1 MLQHL
6 TIRNYALIEHLD
18 IRFDTGLNI
27 LTGETGSG
35 KSIILGALSLIL
47 GERADKKAVGPGTKK
62 CVVEGTFGLSAKR
75 WEKIFEDLDLDFDA
89 STIFR
94 REIQA
99 SGKSRAFINDTPVS
113 LKTMRA
119 LGMHLVDIHSQHSTL
134 QLNDPNFQLQ
144 IIDVFADSKRELEKY
159 RQIYE
164 ERNAVLTRLRDTE
177 AKLSRRLNELDFVKF
192 QLTELQSAQLDEYD
206 EEEAEEEYN
215 RLANADEIAR
225 KLHAALQALTTG
237 ENSALEAIE
246 GSADEVSDL
255 TAWSK
260 TYEDW
265 AERLKSV
272 SIEIADIAR
281 EMESHVEEVQVDPQR
296 LATLDD
302 KRAEIFRLERKHGV
316 QGVAGLKNLLDELVG
331 KVSGTDALEED
342 LENLRKDLALMDQ
355 QLDMAGKALTAK
367 RKSGIKPFADRVV
380 ALLARL
386 NMEQARFEV
395 DFQKS
400 GDPGPRGMDT
410 IEMRF
415 TSNAGHKPQSLKSVA
430 SGGELSR
437 LMLAIKRMAATS
449 KDQTLVLDEI
459 DTGVSGEVAHA
470 MGSMMREMGADR
482 QVVSIT
488 HLPQIASKGQ
498 AHFRV
503 YKTESKGV
511 ARTRIDRLDMDERIR
526 EIAQMLSG
534 ARTTSTAL
542 DNARELLAE
551 N

>member
-1 MLQHL
+1 M
-6 TIRNYALIEHLD
+6 
-18 IRFDTGLNI
+18 
-27 LTGETGSG
+27 
-35 KSIILGALSLIL
+35 
-47 GERADKKAVGPGTKK
+47 
-62 CVVEGTFGLSAKR
+62 
-75 WEKIFEDLDLDFDA
+75 
-89 STIFR
+89 
-94 REIQA
+94 RE
-99 SGKSRAFINDTPVS
+99 
-113 LKTMRA
+113 

-144 IIDVFADSKRELEKY
+144 IIDVFADSKRELEEY
-159 RQIYE
+159 RHIYE
-164 ERNAVLTRLRDTE
+164 ERNVVLTQLRDTE
-177 AKLSRRLNELDFVKF
+177 ANLSRRLNELDFVKF
-192 QLTELQSAQLDEYD
+192 QLTELRSAQLDEYD

-255 TAWSK
+255 IAWSK

-316 QGVAGLKNLLDELVG
+316 QGVKGLKNLLDELVG

-342 LENLRKDLALMDQ
+342 LENLRKDLAHMDQ
-355 QLDMAGKALTAK
+355 QLSIAGKALTAK

-400 GDPGPRGMDT
+400 DNPGPRGLDT

-415 TSNAGHKPQSLKSVA
+415 TSNAGHKPQSLKLVA

-437 LMLAIKRMAATS
+437 LMLAIKKMAATS
-449 KDQTLVLDEI
+449 EDQTLVLDEI

-503 YKTESKGV
+503 YKTDSKGV
-511 ARTRIDRLDMDERIR
+511 TRTQIDRLDMDERIR